1 MNVMLAII
9 TVIFAVL
16 FMIMG
21 IEYKK
26 NKSLDEIRKD
36 VYDLFL
42 KAEHS
47 FITTGAGKQKMKW
60 VVSKARSMLPSWLQ
74 LIVTEELFEQIIQ
87 MWFEGVKD
95 LLDDGKISN

>member
-1 MNVMLAII
+1 MDVMLVAI
-9 TVIFAVL
+9 TVVFAIF

-21 IEYKK
+21 IEYFK

-42 KAEHS
+42 KAEHK
-47 FITTGAGKQKMKW
+47 FVTAGAGKQKMKW

-74 LIVTEELFEQIIQ
+74 LIVTEKLFEQIIQ
-87 MWFEGVKD
+87 MWFEGVKN